1 MSKLVEILNLAFQ
14 LVLIIAQ
21 NYPNQNYQPRQSS
34 AQFKMRLNPLNP
46 KSDQH
51 VISPYSNTAESFI
64 KIMRRKEMIT
74 NPKSYDCETNSPCQ
88 YRRKCTEKSIENMD
102 AGLRV

>member
-1 MSKLVEILNLAFQ
+1 MEILNLAFQ

-21 NYPNQNYQPRQSS
+21 NYPNQNYQTRQSS

-51 VISPYSNTAESFI
+51 VISPYSNTA
-64 KIMRRKEMIT
+64 MRRKEMIA
-74 NPKSYDCETNSPCQ
+74 NLKSYDC
-88 YRRKCTEKSIENMD
+88 
-102 AGLRV
+102 

>member
-21 NYPNQNYQPRQSS
+21 NYLNQNYQPRQSS
-34 AQFKMRLNPLNP
+34 ARFQMRLNPLNP

-64 KIMRRKEMIT
+64 KIMRRKEMIA
-74 NPKSYDCETNSPCQ
+74 NPKSYDC
-88 YRRKCTEKSIENMD
+88 
-102 AGLRV
+102 

>member
-46 KSDQH
+46 RSDQH
-51 VISPYSNTAESFI
+51 VISPYSNTAGI
-64 KIMRRKEMIT
+64 NI
-74 NPKSYDCETNSPCQ
+74 
-88 YRRKCTEKSIENMD
+88 SIW
-102 AGLRV
+102 ATAHLPLP

>member
-34 AQFKMRLNPLNP
+34 AQFQMRLNPLNP

-102 AGLRV
+102 AGVRV

>member
-21 NYPNQNYQPRQSS
+21 NYLNQNYQPRQSS
-34 AQFKMRLNPLNP
+34 ARFQMRLNPLNP

-51 VISPYSNTAESFI
+51 VISPYSNTAESFS

-102 AGLRV
+102 AGVRV

>member
-34 AQFKMRLNPLNP
+34 VQFQMRLNLLNP

-51 VISPYSNTAESFI
+51 VISPYSNTA
-64 KIMRRKEMIT
+64 MRRKEMIA
-74 NPKSYDCETNSPCQ
+74 NLKSYDC
-88 YRRKCTEKSIENMD
+88 
-102 AGLRV
+102 

>member
-21 NYPNQNYQPRQSS
+21 SYPNQNYQPRQSS
-34 AQFKMRLNPLNP
+34 VQFQMRLNLLNP

-64 KIMRRKEMIT
+64 KIMRIKEMIA
-74 NPKSYDCETNSPCQ
+74 NPKSYDC
-88 YRRKCTEKSIENMD
+88 
-102 AGLRV
+102 

>member
-21 NYPNQNYQPRQSS
+21 NYANQNYQPRQSS
-34 AQFKMRLNPLNP
+34 AQFQMRLNPLNP

-51 VISPYSNTAESFI
+51 VISPYSNTAESFTR
-64 KIMRRKEMIT
+64 IMRIKEMIA
-74 NPKSYDCETNSPCQ
+74 NLKSYDCKTNSPCQ
-88 YRRKCTEKSIENMD
+88 YQRKCIAKSVENMD
-102 AGLRV
+102 AGVKV